1 MQAITGVKTP
11 EAASGGVLWRK
22 VFLKMSWYL

>member
-22 VFLKMSWYL
+22 VFLKMSRYL